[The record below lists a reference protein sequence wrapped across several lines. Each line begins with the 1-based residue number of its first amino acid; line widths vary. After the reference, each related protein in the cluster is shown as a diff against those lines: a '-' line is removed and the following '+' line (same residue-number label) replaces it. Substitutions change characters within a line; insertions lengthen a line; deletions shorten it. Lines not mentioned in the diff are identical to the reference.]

1 VRKGDLFFLTL
12 ASSLLVSVSFPRFEL
27 GVLAWFGLSP
37 FLFGLRQRS
46 LFEAAILGSLF
57 GAFFWIGSF
66 SWAVKVISIYN
77 FLFILV
83 EFSVFFLVFG
93 LIYKLINRSTGS
105 WMIVGAPAL
114 WVSLEYIRSNL
125 FFLAWPWNLLGH
137 SQYRYLPLIQI
148 TDITSVYGISFLIV
162 MVNQFL
168 SQVPDLFAKS
178 KEATS
183 SNSTR
188 YVYGRKTVVVH
199 LLVLA
204 VLLIFTFSYGLQRLK
219 GWESDGHLRVALVQ
233 ANLLARSYMPLAE
246 QVSHLKAYERLTRE
260 AAQKKPDLIVWPA
273 SSLPALISSPLVQSA
288 LTQLT
293 RETGSYL
300 LVGGAGYEKF
310 SRQKER
316 VQPYTN
322 SEYLISPSGQLVDH
336 YHKIKLLAFNEY
348 IPLEGIIPW
357 PEWITPLKESFL
369 PGEKYTLFQVS
380 GARFGTPICWE
391 NLFPNLFRRFVLEGA
406 DFMVCVTNEGF
417 LGNTSAPY
425 QSLAMDTFRAV
436 ENKVA
441 IVRGATTGISAFINP
456 NGEIV
461 DRVRDGKGKDLS
473 ISGFLVRDVPLLKK
487 KTLYTVYGDIF
498 AYISI
503 GIAVL
508 GILVSLFKQK
518 RKHS

>member
-12 ASSLLVSVSFPRFEL
+12 ASSLLVSVSFPRFDL
-27 GVLAWFGLSP
+27 GMLAWLGLSP

-46 LFEAAILGSLF
+46 LFEAATLGFFF
-57 GAFFWIGSF
+57 GAFFWIGAF
-66 SWAVKVISIYN
+66 SWALKVISIYN

-83 EFSVFFLVFG
+83 EFSVFSLVFG
-93 LIYKLINRSTGS
+93 FLYRLINRSIGS

-137 SQYRYLPLIQI
+137 SQYRYLALVQI
-148 TDITSVYGISFLIV
+148 ADITSVYGISFLIV

-168 SQVPDLFAKS
+168 SQLPDLLTRS
-178 KEATS
+178 KVVRS
-183 SNSTR
+183 SNSTG
-188 YVYGRKTVVVH
+188 YVYGRKTVLVH
-199 LLVLA
+199 LLVVA
-204 VLLIFTFSYGLQRLK
+204 ILLIFTLSYGLQRLK
-219 GWESDGHLRVALVQ
+219 GWGGDGHLRVGLVQ
-233 ANLLARSYMPLAE
+233 ANLLARNYMPLPD
-246 QVSHLKAYERLTRE
+246 QVKHLRAYERLTRE

-273 SSLPALISSPLVQSA
+273 SSLPALISTPLVQTT
-288 LTQLT
+288 LPQLT

-300 LVGGAGYEKF
+300 LVGGAGYEKLNP
-310 SRQKER
+310 QKDR
-316 VQPYTN
+316 KQPYTN

-425 QSLAMDTFRAV
+425 QSLAMDTFRAI

-456 NGEIV
+456 DGEIV
-461 DRVRDGKGKDLS
+461 DRVRDGKGKDFS
-473 ISGFLVRDVPLLKK
+473 ISGFLVRDVPLCKK

-503 GIAVL
+503 GIAVIS
-508 GILVSLFKQK
+508 ILASLLKQK

>member
-1 VRKGDLFFLTL
+1 
-12 ASSLLVSVSFPRFEL
+12 
-27 GVLAWFGLSP
+27 
-37 FLFGLRQRS
+37 
-46 LFEAAILGSLF
+46 
-57 GAFFWIGSF
+57 
-66 SWAVKVISIYN
+66 
-77 FLFILV
+77 
-83 EFSVFFLVFG
+83 
-93 LIYKLINRSTGS
+93 
-105 WMIVGAPAL
+105 
-114 WVSLEYIRSNL
+114 
-125 FFLAWPWNLLGH
+125 
-137 SQYRYLPLIQI
+137 
-148 TDITSVYGISFLIV
+148 
-162 MVNQFL
+162 
-168 SQVPDLFAKS
+168 
-178 KEATS
+178 
-183 SNSTR
+183 
-188 YVYGRKTVVVH
+188 VVVH
-199 LLVLA
+199 FLVVA
-204 VLLIFTFSYGLQRLK
+204 ILLIFTFSYGWHRLK
-219 GWESDGHLRVALVQ
+219 GWEGNGHLRVALVQ
-233 ANLLARSYMPLAE
+233 ANLLARNYMPLAE
-246 QVSHLKAYERLTRE
+246 QVSHLKAYEQLTRE
-260 AAQKKPDLIVWPA
+260 AAAQKKPDLIVWPA
-273 SSLPALISSPLVQSA
+273 SSLPTLISSPLVQST

-300 LVGGAGYEKF
+300 LVGGAGYEKLNP
-310 SRQKER
+310 QKDR
-316 VQPYTN
+316 RQPYTN
-322 SEYLISPSGQLVDH
+322 SEYLISPSGQLADH

-369 PGEKYTLFQVS
+369 SGEKYTLFQVS

-391 NLFPNLFRRFVLEGA
+391 NLFPNLFRRFVQEGA

>member
-1 VRKGDLFFLTL
+1 M
-12 ASSLLVSVSFPRFEL
+12 
-27 GVLAWFGLSP
+27 LAWLGLSP
-37 FLFGLRQRS
+37 FLFGLRQTRPS
-46 LFEAAILGSLF
+46 EGAIFGFLF
-57 GAFFWIGSF
+57 GAFFWIGAF
-66 SWAVKVISIYN
+66 SWALKVISIHN
-77 FLFILV
+77 FLFILA
-83 EFSVFFLVFG
+83 EFSIFFLVFG
-93 LIYKLINRSTGS
+93 FLYRLISRSIGS
-105 WMIVGAPAL
+105 WIIVAAPAL
-114 WVSLEYIRSNL
+114 WVSLEYTRSNL

-137 SQYRYLPLIQI
+137 SQYRYLPLVQI
-148 TDITSVYGISFLIV
+148 ADITSVYGISFLIV

-168 SQVPDLFAKS
+168 SQLPDLFIKS
-178 KEATS
+178 KKAPPT
-183 SNSTR
+183 NSTR
-188 YVYGRKTVVVH
+188 YVYSRKTAVVH
-199 LLVLA
+199 LLFVA
-204 VLLIFTFSYGLQRLK
+204 VLLIFTFSYGWHRLK
-219 GWESDGHLRVALVQ
+219 GWGGDGHLRVGLVQ
-233 ANLLARSYMPLAE
+233 ANLLARNYMPLPE
-246 QVSHLKAYERLTRE
+246 QVSHQKVYERLTRE

-273 SSLPALISSPLVQSA
+273 SSLPALISSPLVEST

-300 LVGGAGYEKF
+300 LVGGAGYEKLNP
-310 SRQKER
+310 QKDR
-316 VQPYTN
+316 RQPYTN

-336 YHKIKLLAFNEY
+336 YHKIRLLAFNEY

-391 NLFPNLFRRFVLEGA
+391 NLFPNLFRRFVLDGA

-456 NGEIV
+456 DGEIV

-473 ISGFLVRDVPLLKK
+473 ISGFLVRDVPLSKK
-487 KTLYTVYGDIF
+487 KTLYTVYGDVF

-508 GILVSLFKQK
+508 SILVSLFKQK